1 MLKLDNFKKKR
12 ILVVGDIILDRFI
25 TGDVSRISPEAPVPI
40 LKTSKDSFKA
50 GGAANVAVNLAGL
63 GVKTFICGA
72 VGKDHYGRF
81 SLRHLSDYGIST
93 SAVTSV
99 TKYHTTLKTRI
110 IAQKQ
115 QMIRVDREEP
125 LKDQSADIIKS
136 IKKLLDKVD
145 AVIIADYGKGLITKE
160 LLEYLIP
167 AANKLGKII
176 TVDPQT
182 EHFMSYKKV
191 TCLTPNHNEAAAAS
205 GLKTETD
212 AEVQK
217 TGSYILEKLGA
228 KSLII
233 TRGEKGMAVFEK
245 GKCTLI
251 QTQAREVFDVTGAG
265 DTVIAV
271 LTAALCSGMTLLESA
286 KLANKAAAIVVGKSG
301 TASVSQEEL
310 EK

>member
-25 TGDVSRISPEAPVPI
+25 TGDVHRISPEAPVPV
-40 LKTSKDSFKA
+40 LKESIESFKA
-50 GGAANVAVNLAGL
+50 GGAANVAVNLAEL
-63 GVKTFICGA
+63 GVKTFMCGA
-72 VGKDHYGRF
+72 VGNDYYGNF
-81 SLRHLSDYGIST
+81 SISHLVDYGIST

-99 TKYHTTLKTRI
+99 AGYRTTIKTRI

-115 QMIRVDREEP
+115 QMIRVDREDP

-136 IKKLLDKVD
+136 IKKMLDKMD
-145 AVIIADYGKGLITKE
+145 AVIIADYGKGLITKK

-205 GLKTETD
+205 GMKTETD
-212 AEVQK
+212 EDVK
-217 TGSYILEKLGA
+217 TTGLSILKKLGS

-233 TRGEKGMAVFEK
+233 TRGEKGMAVFEQ

-301 TASVSQEEL
+301 TATVSQEEL